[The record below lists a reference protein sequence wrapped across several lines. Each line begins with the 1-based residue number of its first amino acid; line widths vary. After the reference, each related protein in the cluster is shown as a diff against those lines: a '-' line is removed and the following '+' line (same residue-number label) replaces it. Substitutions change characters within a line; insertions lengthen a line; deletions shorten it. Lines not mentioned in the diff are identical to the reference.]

1 MKRRREPKWWVGHS
15 RNITA
20 MIVGI
25 ANTVENVNHPD
36 YAGEPSVDEQFRD
49 LARRSTL
56 SRRCVDSERE
66 AAVMGEDATGMELT
80 PTIIK
85 SRTCAVESCNDSE

>member
-25 ANTVENVNHPD
+25 ANTVENVSHPD

-49 LARRSTL
+49 LRATINAFETLCRQRAGSSSDGGGRHRHGVDADNHQEPNLRR
-56 SRRCVDSERE
+56 
-66 AAVMGEDATGMELT
+66 
-80 PTIIK
+80 
-85 SRTCAVESCNDSE
+85 

>member
-25 ANTVENVNHPD
+25 ANTVENVSHPD
-36 YAGEPSVDEQFRD
+36 YAAEPSVDEQSRDGRRFRD
-49 LARRSTL
+49 AVSTA
-56 SRRCVDSERE
+56 S
-66 AAVMGEDATGMELT
+66 G
-80 PTIIK
+80 K
-85 SRTCAVESCNDSE
+85 QQ